1 MLSAMAARSASSRL
15 ARFSCAGVLLA
26 CSAAPAPTALPGPD
40 ASASAGSG
48 PGGGAGGATA
58 QNSQPLVAGRVRRLT
73 RLELENTLDDLL
85 GDEASALAKS
95 LEADSGATKFST
107 AADRGVGTSYV
118 SDLNHLAALAASHL
132 AQARESAELTDACAS
147 DEAGATACASA
158 FLRAFGARAWR
169 RPLTDTELV
178 ELLVVYQ
185 AGRVTAAADAGPE
198 ARLRAGLDN
207 AVRALLQAPS
217 FVFRTELGE
226 ANAAD
231 GGGPL
236 TGFEAAAA
244 LSYGLTASPPDDE
257 LRVWA
262 ASGEPLTIESVTAQ
276 GRRLLEA
283 RPERYARL
291 AEVFVREWLSID
303 LSSPAWR
310 KDTALYPQ
318 ATPEFKASLDRET
331 TLFLQQWARS
341 PSLTDLLTAPRG
353 YVSRSNAWIYGIAQ
367 DSPLFMDGA
376 PEFSAVDLDPRT
388 RAGVLTLPGFLGSLA
403 HEGASSP
410 VLRGV
415 AVMRKLLCLQPPPV
429 PAMIPP
435 LPPQDASATPTTR
448 ARYEQHT
455 SVAFCAS
462 CHQAFDPMGYTFEHY
477 DAIGAYRDD
486 ENGVAIDSHGALVDG
501 ESSVAEISDAVVLAS
516 LLAASP
522 HVHDCFVRQAYR
534 FTSGQTESAANT
546 DALSAETKA
555 FEAHD
560 LNVAELMLR
569 LVTNLAALPRSPSR
583 VEP

>member
-1 MLSAMAARSASSRL
+1 M
-15 ARFSCAGVLLA
+15 
-26 CSAAPAPTALPGPD
+26 
-40 ASASAGSG
+40 
-48 PGGGAGGATA
+48 
-58 QNSQPLVAGRVRRLT
+58 QNSQPLVSGRVRRLT

-85 GDEASALAKS
+85 GDDARELAKA
-95 LEADSGATKFST
+95 LEADSGVTKFST

-118 SDLNHLAALAASHL
+118 SDLNHLAGLAAARL
-132 AQARESAELTDACAS
+132 DEARESAALTDTCAT
-147 DEAGATACASA
+147 DEASASACASA
-158 FLRAFGARAWR
+158 FIRAFGARAWR
-169 RPLTDTELV
+169 RPLTDAELA
-178 ELLVVYQ
+178 ELLVVYD
-185 AGRVTAAADAGPE
+185 AGRKTAAADAEPG

-207 AVRALLQAPS
+207 AVRAMLQAPS

-231 GGGPL
+231 AGGPL
-236 TGFEAAAA
+236 TAFEAAAA

-262 ASGEPLTIESVTAQ
+262 ASGEPVTVESVTAQ
-276 GRRLLEA
+276 GRRLLAA

-310 KDTALYPQ
+310 KDTALYPR

-331 TLFLQQWARS
+331 TLFLQQWAQS
-341 PSLTDLLTAPRG
+341 PSLDDLLTAPRG
-353 YVSRSNAWIYGIAQ
+353 YVSRSNAWIYGVAE
-367 DSPLFMDGA
+367 DSPLFADGA
-376 PEFSAVDLDPRT
+376 PEFSAIDLDPRT
-388 RAGVLTLPGFLGSLA
+388 RAGVLTLPSFLGSLA
-403 HEGASSP
+403 RESASSP

-435 LPPQDASATPTTR
+435 LPAADTGATPTTR

-455 SVAFCAS
+455 SVAFCAG
-462 CHQAFDPMGYTFEHY
+462 CHQAFDPMGYTFERY
-477 DAIGAYRDD
+477 DAIGAYRDV
-486 ENGVAIDSHGALVDG
+486 ENGVAIDSRGALVDG
-501 ESSVAEISDAVVLAS
+501 ESSVAEVSDAVALAS
-516 LLAASP
+516 LLASSP

-534 FTSGQTESAANT
+534 FTSGQTESAANADT
-546 DALSAETKA
+546 LSAETKA

-569 LVTNLAALPRSPSR
+569 LVANLAALPRSPSR
-583 VEP
+583 AEP